1 VIQSGTT
8 TSISSNFERPWTDEY
23 TASIDHELLPA
34 LRLSAVFTYRREDNP
49 LATMNPTNPY
59 ATTLSSRPD
68 AGRDGVL
75 GTGDD
80 GTFQYFDRLSATNQ
94 TVITND
100 PTALQTYKGIE
111 ITATKRMSNRWQVLA
126 GYTYSQMRV
135 SGLSVNINPNS
146 LLNVNGI
153 LTGQVN
159 VNNTPTFAVNGQ
171 LTDRPHQF
179 KLTGTYVL
187 PLWDIGL
194 AANLNAQSGIA
205 VTRQVSTTLT
215 VGGTT
220 TVNVEEPGS
229 ARLPTRTAMDLRVSK
244 AARFGVREL
253 EASVDFNNL
262 FNVNTMWDVRTLSGT
277 INLRQN
283 GDPTGAI
290 NTVPQFLSPAQVYGP
305 RNVRFNVAFRF

>member
-1 VIQSGTT
+1 
-8 TSISSNFERPWTDEY
+8 
-23 TASIDHELLPA
+23 
-34 LRLSAVFTYRREDNP
+34 VFTYRREDNP
-49 LATMNPTNPY
+49 LATMNPANPY
-59 ATTLSSRPD
+59 ASTLSSRPD
-68 AGRDGVL
+68 AGRDGVP

-80 GTFQYFDRLSATNQ
+80 TTFQYFDRLAPTNQ

-100 PTALQTYKGIE
+100 PTALQTYKGLE
-111 ITATKRMSNRWQVLA
+111 ITATKRMSDRWQVLA

-153 LTGQVN
+153 LTGQVG

-187 PLWDIGL
+187 PFYDVGL

-205 VTRQVSTTLT
+205 VTRQLTTTLS

-229 ARLPTRTAMDLRVSK
+229 ARLPTRTAMDLRVFK
-244 AARFGVREL
+244 TARFGTREL
-253 EASVDFNNL
+253 EGAVDFNNI
-262 FNVNTMWDVRTLSGT
+262 FNVNTVWDVRTLSGT
-277 INLRQN
+277 IGLRQN
-283 GDPTGAI
+283 GDPTGTL

-305 RNVRFNVAFRF
+305 RNIRFNVAFRF